1 MNAIACLTQQHRDC
15 DAILAQAEQA
25 VRNGDW
31 TSAGRTCLRLG
42 TDLEQHFQLEE
53 QQLFPAFEAAT
64 GMYSGPT
71 AVMRNEHQEIR
82 LLLQDMDDA
91 LLATAANAW
100 LGHAETLLI
109 LIQQHNMKEENILYP
124 MCSQHIAGFEQMVM
138 AGASA

>member
-25 VRNGDW
+25 VRHGDW
-31 TSAGRTCLRLG
+31 TTAGQTCLRLA

-53 QQLFPAFEAAT
+53 LQLFPAFEAAT

-71 AVMRNEHQEIR
+71 AVMRQEHQQIR
-82 LLLQDMDDA
+82 QLLQDMDDA
-91 LLATAANAW
+91 VHATDASAW

-109 LIQQHNMKEENILYP
+109 LTQQHNMKEENILYP
-124 MCSQHIAGFEQMVM
+124 MCSQHIAGFEQMVRP
-138 AGASA
+138 GVSA

>member
-25 VRNGDW
+25 VRHGDW
-31 TSAGRTCLRLG
+31 TTAGQTCLRLAR
-42 TDLEQHFQLEE
+42 DLEQHFQLEE

-71 AVMRNEHQEIR
+71 AVMRQEHQEIR
-82 LLLQDMDDA
+82 LLLQDMADA
-91 LLATAANAW
+91 LHATDATAW

-109 LIQQHNMKEENILYP
+109 LTQQHNMKEENILYP
-124 MCSQHIAGFEQMVM
+124 MCRQHIADFEQMVT